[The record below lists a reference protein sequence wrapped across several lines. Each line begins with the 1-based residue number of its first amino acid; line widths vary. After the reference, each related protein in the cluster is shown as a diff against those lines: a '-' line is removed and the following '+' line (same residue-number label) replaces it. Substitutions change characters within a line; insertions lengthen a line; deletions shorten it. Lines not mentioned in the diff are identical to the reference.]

1 MRPIANG
8 DAWFARRGE
17 IGERARQA
25 GLRGYARPH
34 CVLFDVIQAYPQ
46 QRGRIG
52 AAVAQEEGHAGV
64 YTCLMAHRRNP
75 EKAIDV
81 LAAAQSLGTAQI
93 LPINSIGDSFV
104 IDDESARFQALRA
117 ALPEALRT
125 ASKPRIQAT
134 KQRREAVLMAIAEGC
149 SIAEA
154 ARSVGLTPAQ
164 IHHLRRT
171 DEGFGTACEIA
182 IQCAQDAVTAR
193 LHGIALHG
201 RGDSMATVRAAEQYL
216 RATGHPSF
224 QPPKAP
230 RVTMTRVG
238 PDGAK
243 AILTVGTD
251 GVAS

>member
-1 MRPIANG
+1 MTRESILSDMA
-8 DAWFARRGE
+8 ARKRTGSN
-17 IGERARQA
+17 RSS
-25 GLRGYARPH
+25 LD
-34 CVLFDVIQAYPQ
+34 LLT
-46 QRGRIG
+46 
-52 AAVAQEEGHAGV
+52 AVA
-64 YTCLMAHRRNP
+64 
-75 EKAIDV
+75 
-81 LAAAQSLGTAQI
+81 SLPTAQI
-93 LPINSIGDSFV
+93 LPIDTIGDSYV
-104 IDDESARFQALRA
+104 IDDTVARQQALRA
-117 ALPEALRT
+117 AMPRALAG
-125 ASKPRIQAT
+125 ASQPKAQAT

-171 DEGFGTACEIA
+171 DEGFAAACEIA

-230 RVTMTRVG
+230 KVTMTRIG
-238 PDGAK
+238 PDGGK

>member
-1 MRPIANG
+1 MAN
-8 DAWFARRGE
+8 RKN
-17 IGERARQA
+17 A
-25 GLRGYARPH
+25 G
-34 CVLFDVIQAYPQ
+34 
-46 QRGRIG
+46 
-52 AAVAQEEGHAGV
+52 
-64 YTCLMAHRRNP
+64 
-75 EKAIDV
+75 KAMDI
-81 LAAAQSLGTAQI
+81 LAAAQALGNAGI
-93 LPINSIGDSFV
+93 LPISTIGDSYV
-104 IDDESARFQALRA
+104 IDDVVGRLTALRA
-117 ALPEALRT
+117 SLPEALRT

-224 QPPKAP
+224 QPPRAP
-230 RVTMTRVG
+230 KLTMTRVG

>member
-1 MRPIANG
+1 
-8 DAWFARRGE
+8 
-17 IGERARQA
+17 
-25 GLRGYARPH
+25 
-34 CVLFDVIQAYPQ
+34 
-46 QRGRIG
+46 
-52 AAVAQEEGHAGV
+52 
-64 YTCLMAHRRNP
+64 
-75 EKAIDV
+75 
-81 LAAAQSLGTAQI
+81 
-93 LPINSIGDSFV
+93 
-104 IDDESARFQALRA
+104 
-117 ALPEALRT
+117 
-125 ASKPRIQAT
+125 
-134 KQRREAVLMAIAEGC
+134 MAIAEGC

-171 DEGFGTACEIA
+171 DEGFGAACEIA

-224 QPPKAP
+224 QPPRAP
-230 RVTMTRVG
+230 KVTMTRVG